1 MDDTGTGSVSGPSL
15 KGRFAAAI
23 ALTIAFYT
31 LALLIAGGLL
41 AAAILPWVFNGH
53 NNLWVTVTGVLLAG
67 SILWAIVPRR
77 LPFTAPGV
85 RLEPET
91 QPRLLAVID
100 EEAEAC
106 GERVPEEVYATFE
119 VNAAVL
125 EVGRR
130 RRVMIVGLPLL
141 HLVSERGL
149 RSVIAHEFGHY
160 AGGDTQLG
168 PWIFRTRAAIGRT
181 IGQLSSADGDEG
193 WTQRAVRAPF
203 IWYGKAFLRITNAIS
218 RREEFA
224 ADARAA
230 QRGGREV
237 YSETLRR
244 LEAYA
249 PAFDAYWANE
259 VAPLLSSGRRPP
271 IGAGFSAFIRAE
283 PIDRAANEH
292 LERELAEGKT
302 DPYDSH
308 PSLAERIAALQHL
321 PPGDPDESPPA
332 EALVDNPLAL
342 ERAQAVHLFGA
353 DAGTLPPVEWDAVGA
368 EVYLERARRLVEAHG
383 ELLGGATAGELDT
396 VVDQL
401 GRVAGELQQREPELE
416 VEHARD
422 FAAALISD
430 GLLVALHEHGWSVE
444 APPAEPVLC
453 CRGEDRLPPHAVVH
467 DLREGRLSA
476 GAWRER
482 AQQLGITGLALQTA
496 TARAS

>member
-1 MDDTGTGSVSGPSL
+1 METAGRGPVAGPSL

-31 LALLIAGGLL
+31 LALVIAAGLL

-53 NNLWVTVTGVLLAG
+53 NNLWITLTGVLLGG
-67 SILWAIVPRR
+67 SILWAVVPRR
-77 LPFTAPGV
+77 LPFSAPGV
-85 RLEPET
+85 RLTRES

-100 EEAEAC
+100 EEAKAC
-106 GERVPEEVYATFE
+106 EERVPEEVYATFE

-125 EVGRR
+125 EVNRR

-149 RSVIAHEFGHY
+149 RAVIAHEFGHY
-160 AGGDTQLG
+160 AGGDTKLG

-181 IGQLSSADGDEG
+181 IGQLSSEDGDEG

-203 IWYGKAFLRITNAIS
+203 IWYGNAFLRITNAIS

-230 QRGGREV
+230 HRGGRDV
-237 YSETLRR
+237 YTDTLRR
-244 LEAYA
+244 IEAYA

-259 VAPLLSSGRRPP
+259 VVPLLSSGRRPP
-271 IGAGFSAFIRAE
+271 IGAGFSAFICAE
-283 PIDRAANEH
+283 TIDKAASEH
-292 LERELAEGKT
+292 LQRELAEGKT
-302 DPYDSH
+302 NPYDSH
-308 PSLAERIAALQHL
+308 PSLSERIAALQSV

-332 EALVDNPLAL
+332 EALVDDPLAL
-342 ERAQAVHLFGA
+342 ERAQAMHLFGPE
-353 DAGTLPPVEWDAVGA
+353 AGDLPPVEWDAVGA

-383 ELLGGATAGELDT
+383 ELLDGATAGELDT

-430 GLLVALHEHGWSVE
+430 GLLVALHEDGWSVE

-453 CRGEDRLPPHAVVH
+453 CRGDERVAPHAVVH
-467 DLREGRLSA
+467 ELREGRLSA

-482 AQQLGITGLALQTA
+482 AQQLGITGLPLKAA
-496 TARAS
+496 VAH

>member
-1 MDDTGTGSVSGPSL
+1 MDSAGRGSVAGPSL
-15 KGRFAAAI
+15 KRRFAAAI

-31 LALLIAGGLL
+31 LALLIAAGLL
-41 AAAILPWVFNGH
+41 AAAILPWVFDGR

-67 SILWAIVPRR
+67 SILWAILPRR
-77 LPFTAPGV
+77 LPFRAPGV
-85 RLEPET
+85 RLTSET

-106 GERVPEEVYATFE
+106 GERAPEEVYATFE

-125 EVGRR
+125 EVNRR

-149 RSVIAHEFGHY
+149 RAVIAHEFGHY
-160 AGGDTQLG
+160 TGGDTKLG
-168 PWIFRTRAAIGRT
+168 PWIFRTRTAIGRT
-181 IGQLSSADGDEG
+181 IGQLSSEDGDEG

-230 QRGGREV
+230 HRGGREV

-283 PIDRAANEH
+283 TIDKAANEH
-292 LERELAEGKT
+292 LQRELAEGKT

-308 PSLAERIAALQHL
+308 PSLAERIAALQDV
-321 PPGDPDESPPA
+321 PPGDPDDSPQA
-332 EALVDNPLAL
+332 DTLVDDPLAL

-353 DAGTLPPVEWDAVGA
+353 EAGALPPVEWDAVGA

-383 ELLGGATAGELDT
+383 ELLGAATAGELDA

-401 GRVAGELQQREPELE
+401 GRVAGELQAREPELE

-453 CRGEDRLPPHAVVH
+453 CRGDDRVPPHAVVH
-467 DLREGRLSA
+467 DLREGRLDA

-482 AQQLGITGLALQTA
+482 AQQLGIAGLRLSVAV
-496 TARAS
+496 AR

>member
-1 MDDTGTGSVSGPSL
+1 MDDAGRGSVGGPSL

-31 LALLIAGGLL
+31 LALVIVAGLL

-53 NNLWVTVTGVLLAG
+53 NNLWVTATGVLLAA
-67 SILWAIVPRR
+67 SILWAIAPRR
-77 LPFTAPGV
+77 LPFTPPGV
-85 RLEPET
+85 RLTAET

-119 VNAAVL
+119 VNAAVRD
-125 EVGRR
+125 VNAR

-149 RSVIAHEFGHY
+149 RAVIAHEFGHY
-160 AGGDTQLG
+160 AGGDTKLG

-181 IGQLSSADGDEG
+181 IEQLSDEDGDEG
-193 WTQRAVRAPF
+193 WTKRAVRLPF
-203 IWYGKAFLRITNAIS
+203 IWYGTAFLRITNTIS
-218 RREEFA
+218 RRQEFA

-230 QRGGREV
+230 HRAGRDV
-237 YSETLRR
+237 QVETLQRTQ
-244 LEAYA
+244 
-249 PAFDAYWANE
+249 AFGPVFDSYWVNE

-271 IGAGFSAFIRAE
+271 IGAGFSAFIRAASV
-283 PIDRAANEH
+283 DRAASEH
-292 LERELAEGKT
+292 LQRELAEGKT
-302 DPYDSH
+302 SPYDSH
-308 PSLAERIAALQHL
+308 PSLAERIAALQDV
-321 PPGDPDESPPA
+321 PPGDPDDSPPA
-332 EALVDNPLAL
+332 AALVDDPLVL
-342 ERAQAVHLFGA
+342 ERAQAIHLFGA
-353 DAGTLPPVEWDAVGA
+353 EAGELPPVEWDAVGA

-383 ELLGGATAGELDT
+383 ELLGSATAGELDT

-401 GRVAGELQQREPELE
+401 GRVAGELQRREPELE

-422 FAAALISD
+422 FAAALMAD

-453 CRGEDRLPPHAVVH
+453 RRGEDRVPPHAVVH
-467 DLREGRLSA
+467 ELREGRMSA

-482 AQQLGITGLALQTA
+482 AQQLGIDGLQLSVAV
-496 TARAS
+496 AR

>member
-1 MDDTGTGSVSGPSL
+1 MDSARRGSVAGPSL

-23 ALTIAFYT
+23 ALTIAFYV
-31 LALLIAGGLL
+31 LALLIAAALL
-41 AAAILPWVFNGH
+41 AAAIVPWLVNGG
-53 NNLWVTVTGVLLAG
+53 NNLWVTITGVVLAG

-77 LPFTAPGV
+77 LAFTAPGV
-85 RLEPET
+85 RLTRET
-91 QPRLLAVID
+91 QPRLLAVVD
-100 EEAEAC
+100 EEAEAS
-106 GERVPEEVYATFE
+106 GERAPEEVYATFE

-125 EVGRR
+125 EVNRR

-149 RSVIAHEFGHY
+149 RAVIAHEFGHY
-160 AGGDTQLG
+160 TGGDTRLG
-168 PWIFRTRAAIGRT
+168 PWIYRTRAAIGRT

-218 RREEFA
+218 RRQEFA

-230 QRGGREV
+230 HRGGREV
-237 YSETLRR
+237 YAATVRR
-244 LEAYA
+244 IEAYA

-271 IGAGFSAFIRAE
+271 IGAGFTAFIRAE
-283 PIDRAANEH
+283 SIDRAANAH
-292 LERELAEGKT
+292 LERELAEGRT

-308 PSLAERIAALQHL
+308 PSLAERIAALQDV
-321 PPGDPDESPPA
+321 PPGSPDDSPPA

-342 ERAQAVHLFGA
+342 ERAQAIHLFGSE
-353 DAGTLPPVEWDAVGA
+353 AGELPPVEWDAVGA

-430 GLLVALHEHGWSVE
+430 GLLVALHDHGWSVE

-453 CRGEDRLPPHAVVH
+453 CRGADRVPPHAVVH

-482 AQQLGITGLALQTA
+482 AQQLGITGLRLSVAV
-496 TARAS
+496 AR